1 MFGLMRP
8 EKSKSCKSDVN
19 YRRHR
24 MHYCGTCKT
33 LGVEYGQRARTVLNF
48 DAVFFAEMLS
58 QLSKENLSD
67 WQPGYQAINKCFT
80 MPEQEQSSPLSLRY
94 AAATNVLLSEL
105 KTDDNIKDLSSIKWK
120 FIRHFFSAPFHK
132 AQQQLEDWGLNTP
145 LLWEQIKKQE
155 ALESS
160 PHKFFVSLDE
170 ALKHYAAPSA
180 TITALVFER
189 GAKVIGLEQE
199 TEAMYHLG
207 YQFGELVYM
216 LDAFED
222 YEEDLFQKQFNPL
235 FSFFGIEE
243 NNAHQNTLAKDLKSK
258 AGILLAETSRIIL
271 EKQESISQ
279 QLQGFPLP
287 KEIIEE
293 YSVRL
298 FSNVTL
304 KLQKERKVP
313 LSVKESALSAWNN
326 FITKAV
332 QQTAWAI

>member
-1 MFGLMRP
+1 
-8 EKSKSCKSDVN
+8 
-19 YRRHR
+19 
-24 MHYCGTCKT
+24 
-33 LGVEYGQRARTVLNF
+33 
-48 DAVFFAEMLS
+48 
-58 QLSKENLSD
+58 
-67 WQPGYQAINKCFT
+67 
-80 MPEQEQSSPLSLRY
+80 
-94 AAATNVLLSEL
+94 
-105 KTDDNIKDLSSIKWK
+105 
-120 FIRHFFSAPFHK
+120 
-132 AQQQLEDWGLNTP
+132 
-145 LLWEQIKKQE
+145 
-155 ALESS
+155 
-160 PHKFFVSLDE
+160 
-170 ALKHYAAPSA
+170 
-180 TITALVFER
+180 
-189 GAKVIGLEQE
+189 
-199 TEAMYHLG
+199 MYHLG

-332 QQTAWAI
+332 QQTAWAISNVRYANYYLVSLIIFVLPLVVESVSKNDSTEVYKWLAGFTGLLGSIGFVRFIIAKRKKRKARRKKWSFKGRLKIAQRRIRRFYRRMKKRMSSKRPCAADCFTICMEVCFDEMFNACCDSVCQAIEDGKAWPWAVLILIAFGITILAVGLI